1 MKADISISNTCITEF
16 LIRLPKANYE
26 VRLPTQKA
34 LTTFTGEGSNLDLIL
49 FLNFIVNLL

>member
-1 MKADISISNTCITEF
+1 MKADISIYNTCITEF